1 MIVAPTAFEDGGG
14 MIGRSTFLALAAL
27 CLLGGRAEAS
37 EAGLCERLFVPEGYD
52 LDCAVRND
60 PGQAP
65 WVLTVHPVEG
75 AFAPLSELT
84 IRPLSGPVDDPQAWL
99 REQLTLDLS
108 SFDATL
114 EDLLHGDHS
123 PVADAPIVDQLESW
137 RDLLHQ
143 AAGWPLAGCDEP
155 ASPDAGE
162 TWRMSCKWELG
173 PFQQFMALRLVEADG
188 QHYAV
193 RIRAMNERRMR
204 HLVAI
209 ANSF

>member
-27 CLLGGRAEAS
+27 SLLGGRAEAS
-37 EAGLCERLFVPEGYD
+37 EDGLCERLFVPEGYD

-114 EDLLHGDHS
+114 EDLLHGDDS

-143 AAGWPLAGCDEP
+143 AAGWPRAGGDPP
-155 ASPDAGE
+155 ARPGARETRPICGKWVRGPLPPFNARGRGEAG
-162 TWRMSCKWELG
+162 G
-173 PFQQFMALRLVEADG
+173 P
-188 QHYAV
+188 HNAV
-193 RIRAMNERRMR
+193 RIPAHYERPKRPQ
-204 HLVAI
+204 VAV
-209 ANSF
+209 ANTL